1 VPHRQRQQVHPIGL
15 KRAGPGSNSDL
26 SGPSPD
32 LRHQLG
38 ALIVDQPAVEH
49 YPVAPPGDQ

>member
-38 ALIVDQPAVEH
+38 ALIADQPAVER
-49 YPVAPPGDQ
+49 VPGVS